1 MRPVDAHCHID
12 FDQYSEDR
20 DEVIQR
26 AEEELDFIVNAGSC
40 LENNIQ
46 VLELEEKHPEFVI
59 ANLGLHPTYTEKFD
73 QLQEIKEQIR
83 DEDPAAVGEIGL
95 DHHHVSDEDVR
106 DRQRQVFRE
115 MLDLAEELDKPV
127 VVHSRDAEEEAVDI
141 ISDYD
146 LPGVMLHCFNG
157 SADLAEEAVEKGFKI
172 GVTTQVLYS
181 SRVQKIVHR
190 LNVDD
195 LLLETDS
202 PFLYRG
208 ERNEPVNVVESAEK
222 ITEIKGLGKEDVI
235 GATTRNAARMFRNA

>member
-12 FDQYSEDR
+12 FDQYDEDR
-20 DEVIQR
+20 EEVIQR
-26 AEEELDFIVNAGSC
+26 AKEELEFIVNAGSC
-40 LENNIQ
+40 LENNKQ
-46 VLELEEKHPEFVI
+46 ALELEEKHSEFII

-73 QLQEIKEQIR
+73 QLEDIKEQVR
-83 DEDPAAVGEIGL
+83 EEDPAAVGEIGL

-115 MLDLAEELDKPV
+115 MLELAEDLDKPV
-127 VVHSRDAEEEAVDI
+127 VVHSREAEEESVEVISEYDI
-141 ISDYD
+141 
-146 LPGVMLHCFNG
+146 PGVMLHCFNG
-157 SADLAEEAVEKGFKI
+157 SPELAEEAVEKGFKI

-181 SRVQKIVHR
+181 SRVQKIVER
-190 LNVDD
+190 LDVDD

-222 ITEIKGLGKEDVI
+222 IAEIKGLEKEEVVE
-235 GATTRNAARMFRNA
+235 ATTGNAARLFRNS